1 MQNRDD
7 AAATVTIPVLGY
19 TQEPPVLREEYDNYA
34 LVQFLSASLWEQIE
48 EVIGNAEQ
56 DTYIRV
62 LATQERTLTELN
74 TIETELTNI
83 LGVNLRL
90 RWKTVF
96 RKK

>member
-48 EVIGNAEQ
+48 EVIEMQN
-56 DTYIRV
+56 
-62 LATQERTLTELN
+62 
-74 TIETELTNI
+74 
-83 LGVNLRL
+83 
-90 RWKTVF
+90 KTHISAY
-96 RKK
+96 

>member
-48 EVIGNAEQ
+48 EVIWKC
-56 DTYIRV
+56 
-62 LATQERTLTELN
+62 RTRHIYPRTSHARANLN
-74 TIETELTNI
+74 GIEYDRNGTDKYS
-83 LGVNLRL
+83 RA
-90 RWKTVF
+90 
-96 RKK
+96 